1 MSNIKK
7 VIKNVHVKQ
16 SNNTY
21 STIPVSGGG
30 YVTPQMYGAKG
41 DGVTDDLEAFKA
53 AIGSG
58 EKVIVPKASYNLTQH
73 IWTDDSVILIDLGNY
88 QSGVGKLIISK
99 ALTDGPVYEKMVTEF
114 NPYWNPSTNNTTTLF
129 NNDTYQSTDY
139 KIDSNGQIILDDEDN
154 PIQAGTAG
162 TLIRRRLQGVCYI
175 DEYDIFAFGFCQNNN
190 NVNRALLMFYRLT
203 ENNTFEYKG
212 HGIVTYGGHLNS
224 MCCRVEDKTT
234 GKQATS
240 DTDDGDKVVC
250 IYSSCASEGSRN
262 TPPTPQSGT
271 AISVYGGGRI
281 QIGRIPIIKN
291 EDTYSIP
298 TTNTFA
304 QLVTAGDYGNY
315 QDPGNTDRYNRIT
328 YFCGVN
334 SDSQSQNRTLMRLT
348 YDSDVDLFYIE
359 YPKIRYNDQGVRIS
373 PNHYHLKPFSLIKN
387 KWIEHERNLESFLDG
402 ETTKSVYT
410 GVVNIDLA
418 REKAFDKLGIFSQLD
433 KSEIALGCF
442 DGQGPLVI
450 NNQLIHACYISKQ
463 VKHHGIYN
471 NGILIMQ
478 YNYATQSLKKIY
490 RIPCPIATHQPQCLT
505 HGKNGR
511 IYLINDLG
519 RSGTLGNKTIRI
531 TQLSFNEE
539 VCSTPENPYFEPK
552 KLDTYYAQYRGTT
565 SDGVYAIDLNHIT
578 EIGAYIFGGDNSL
591 IDGADSN
598 KTEVQKEYNGTNS
611 GDKRK
616 ILNGPGDDMHYFTLY
631 VLPLV
636 EYSRLQVYVAQHG
649 EIYVRNLWVNNAG
662 AKGRSGW
669 RQVVETGRQ
678 NSSRTGTWFGTG
690 YLVSPKVLRFTV
702 PFPTC
707 IYASARGDS
716 PQVSFTS
723 LVLRQVNASKTIDV
737 STVNTTTTTI
747 STEAWGYNI
756 EIHASANLN
765 DSSSIQPGVVG
776 IQTKL
781 SITF

>member
-1 MSNIKK
+1 MGIKADK
-7 VIKNVHVKQ
+7 IKNVHVKQ
-16 SNNTY
+16 QNGQY
-21 STIPVSGGG
+21 STIPLSGGG
-30 YVTPQMYGAKG
+30 YATPQMYGAKG
-41 DGVTDDLEAFKA
+41 DGVTDDTEAFKKA
-53 AIGSG
+53 FDSG
-58 EKVIVPKASYNLTQH
+58 QKIIIPQASYNLSQF
-73 IWTDDSVILIDLGNY
+73 IWTDDSVVLIDLGNY
-88 QSGVGKLIISK
+88 KSGTGKPIISK

-114 NPYWNPSTNNTTTLF
+114 NPYWNPATNNTTTLF
-129 NNDTYQSTDY
+129 NDDKYLSTDY
-139 KIDSNGQIILDDEDN
+139 KVDNNGQIIYQEVQGGGTR
-154 PIQAGTAG
+154 PAPAGTAG
-162 TLIRRRLQGVCYI
+162 TLIKRRLQGVCYI
-175 DEYDIFAFGFCQNNN
+175 DEYDIFAFGFCQTNS
-190 NVNRALLMFYRLT
+190 NVQRALLVFYRLT

-212 HGIVTYGGHLNS
+212 HGIVNHGGHLNS
-224 MCCRVEDKTT
+224 MCCRVEDKRT
-234 GKQATS
+234 GKKAAS
-240 DTDDGDKVVC
+240 DINQTYKVVC
-250 IYSSCASEGSRN
+250 VYSSCAVAGSRN
-262 TPPTPQSGT
+262 VPPTPSNGT

-281 QIGRIPIIKN
+281 QIGRIPIIKQVADGV
-291 EDTYSIP
+291 DTYSIP
-298 TTNTFA
+298 TTDTFA
-304 QLVTAGDYGNY
+304 QLTSANEYGKY
-315 QDPGNTDRYNRIT
+315 QDAATNDDRYNRIT

-334 SDSQSQNRTLMRLT
+334 ADVQSQNRTMMRMT
-348 YDSDVDLFYIE
+348 YDSDTDVFYVE
-359 YPKIRYNDQGVRIS
+359 SSKLGTVQTYQ
-373 PNHYHLKPFSLIKN
+373 LKPFSLVKN
-387 KWIEHERNLESFLDG
+387 WWIEHKRNPAG
-402 ETTKSVYT
+402 EQIYT
-410 GVVNIDLA
+410 GVANINLA
-418 REKAFDKLGIFSQLD
+418 REEAFDKLGIFSQLD

-478 YNYATQSLKKIY
+478 YNYATQGLKKIY
-490 RIPCPIATHQPQCLT
+490 RIPCPIATHQPQCLA

-519 RSGTLGNKTIRI
+519 RSETLGNKTIRI

-565 SDGVYAIDLNHIT
+565 SSGVYAIDLNYIT
-578 EIGAYIFGGDNSL
+578 EIGTYIFGGDNSM

-611 GDKRK
+611 GGKRK
-616 ILNGPGDDMHYFTLY
+616 ILHGPGDDIHYFTLY

-636 EYSRLQVYVAQHG
+636 EYSRLQIYVTQHG

-662 AKGRSGW
+662 IKGRSSW
-669 RQVVETGRQ
+669 RQIVETGRPG
-678 NSSRTGTWFGTG
+678 SARTGTWFGTG
-690 YLVSPKVLRFTV
+690 YLVSPKVLRFTI

-723 LVLRQVNASKTIDV
+723 LVLRQVNASKTINV
-737 STVNTTTTTI
+737 STITSATTI

-765 DSSSIQPGVVG
+765 DNTSIQPGVIG

>member
-1 MSNIKK
+1 MSNTKK

-58 EKVIVPKASYNLTQH
+58 EKVIVPKASYKLTQY

-88 QSGVGKLIISK
+88 QSGAGKLIISK

-129 NNDTYQSTDY
+129 SNDTYKTGEVDTS
-139 KIDSNGQIILDDEDN
+139 LV
-154 PIQAGTAG
+154 GTKVK
-162 TLIRRRLQGVCYI
+162 RRLQGVCYI
-175 DEYDIFAFGFCQNNN
+175 EEYDIFAFGFCQNDNAI
-190 NVNRALLMFYRLT
+190 NRALLAFFRLT

-212 HGIVTYGGHLNS
+212 HGLIDYGGHLNS
-224 MCCRVEDKTT
+224 MCCRVEDKRT
-234 GKQATS
+234 GKKAAS
-240 DTDDGDKVVC
+240 DIDQTYKVVC
-250 IYSSCASEGSRN
+250 IYSSCAASGSSN
-262 TPPTPQSGT
+262 PPPTPGSGT

-281 QIGRIPIIKN
+281 QIGRIPIIN
-291 EDTYSIP
+291 NNDTYSIP

-304 QLVTAGDYGNY
+304 QLVTAGDYGHY
-315 QDPGNTDRYNRIT
+315 QDPEDDDDRYNRIT

-334 SDSQSQNRTLMRLT
+334 ADVQSQNRTMMRMT
-348 YDSDVDLFYIE
+348 YDSDTDVFYVE
-359 YPKIRYNDQGVRIS
+359 SSKLGTVQTYQ
-373 PNHYHLKPFSLIKN
+373 LKPFSLVKN
-387 KWIEHERNLESFLDG
+387 WWIEHKRNPAG
-402 ETTKSVYT
+402 EQIYT
-410 GVVNIDLA
+410 GVANINLA
-418 REKAFDKLGIFSQLD
+418 REEAFDKLGIFSQLD
-433 KSEIALGCF
+433 ESEIALGCF

-478 YNYATQSLKKIY
+478 YNYATQGLKKIY

-539 VCSTPENPYFEPK
+539 VCSVPENPYFEPK

-565 SDGVYAIDLNHIT
+565 SGGIYAIDLNHIT
-578 EIGAYIFGGDNSL
+578 EIGTYIFGGDNSL
-591 IDGADSN
+591 MDYADSN
-598 KTEVQKEYNGTNS
+598 RTEVQKEYNGTNS
-611 GDKRK
+611 GGKRK

-636 EYSRLQVYVAQHG
+636 EYSRLQIYVTQHG
-649 EIYVRNLWVNNAG
+649 EIYVRNLWVTPTG
-662 AKGRSGW
+662 AKNRSGW

-678 NSSRTGTWFGTG
+678 NSARTGTWFGTG
-690 YLVSPKVLRFTV
+690 YLVSPKVLRFTI

-737 STVNTTTTTI
+737 STVNTTNTTI

-765 DSSSIQPGVVG
+765 DNSSIQPGVIG